1 MVQAN
6 TVLAPFNLSPR
17 RELPSHVKAHERQ
30 ELMDKEK
37 EEEASRCV
45 HKLNLQLYTIYSGP
59 SHPPHT
65 RINCSTQVAN
75 DAPTVRYIYI
85 IACVL
90 MKR

>member
-30 ELMDKEK
+30 ELMAKEK

-45 HKLNLQLYTIYSGP
+45 QKLNLRFGTQLLGP
-59 SHPPHT
+59 SPSSP
-65 RINCSTQVAN
+65 
-75 DAPTVRYIYI
+75 Y
-85 IACVL
+85 
-90 MKR
+90 

>member
-37 EEEASRCV
+37 EEEASRCA
-45 HKLNLQLYTIYSGP
+45 HNINPSIRHSTIGTLP
-59 SHPPHT
+59 ILPILGLIVALEKPLMLPPYGKCISPH
-65 RINCSTQVAN
+65 VF
-75 DAPTVRYIYI
+75 
-85 IACVL
+85 
-90 MKR
+90 